1 MGADVSGHDC
11 MNVQKRVQIETG
23 GKKDTQKERERQS
36 KGVGE
41 GRGEQGRAQ
50 GETTNDYAL
59 RCETEGASKGGLATS
74 RGGGRD
80 TGRPR
85 NGGQQEEGPESASDR
100 GGFAQG
106 VQGTHRGREA
116 GGEGTDKGAETRTKE
131 GKGESE

>member
-1 MGADVSGHDC
+1 MYRRGCKS
-11 MNVQKRVQIETG
+11 RWG
-23 GKKDTQKERERQS
+23 GRKTRRKRER
-36 KGVGE
+36 
-41 GRGEQGRAQ
+41 GRAKEWGRGGGEQGRAQ